1 MTVIERHIQLGDWPL
16 KSGGVLRDARLT
28 ALQAGTLNA
37 RRDNLVLIPCYYGG
51 TARGSLP
58 LVGAGSPLAD
68 GDYCVVLFDL
78 FGNGVATSPS
88 NAHPSQRGHRF
99 PLVALEDNVAAQAAA
114 LEAWFGPA
122 EIALA
127 TGWSMGGMQSYQWAI
142 HHPERVRRLLPVCA
156 TARCWP
162 HNRVFLDG
170 VRAALQA
177 DATFNG
183 GDYQQPPEAGLR
195 AFARV
200 YAGWAYSQA
209 FFRRGLYRRL
219 GFDSIEA
226 LLRFWEEDHLAQDA
240 NDLLAVLDV
249 WQHGDISANAELSG
263 DFDGALARITMP
275 TRMLPCRSDLYFT
288 VEDALHETAAM
299 PGATLQLLDSDW
311 GHIAGGP
318 GRQPAMTREL
328 FHAVDAVLS
337 HRS

>member
-1 MTVIERHIQLGDWPL
+1 MTLMKRDLALGDWPL
-16 KSGGVLRDARLT
+16 AGGGVLRDAHLT
-28 ALQAGTLNA
+28 ALQYGTLNA

-51 TARGSLP
+51 SARGSAP
-58 LVGAGSPLAD
+58 LVGAGSPLAN

-99 PLVALEDNVAAQAAA
+99 PMVTLEDNVAAQAAA
-114 LEAWFGPA
+114 LDAWFGTV

-127 TGWSMGGMQSYQWAI
+127 TGWSMGGMQSYQWAMRY
-142 HHPERVRRLLPVCA
+142 PERVRRLLPVCA

-170 VRAALQA
+170 VRSALQA

-183 GDYQQPPEAGLR
+183 GDYSQPPQAGLR

-209 FFRRGLYRRL
+209 FFRRGLYRDL

-240 NDLLAVLDV
+240 NDLLAVLAAWEAADPGA
-249 WQHGDISANAELSG
+249 GDLAA
-263 DFDGALARITMP
+263 ALGTIRARTLVMP
-275 TRMLPCRSDLYFT
+275 SRTDLYFT
-288 VEDALHETAAM
+288 VEDAGHEAGLI
-299 PGATLQLLDSDW
+299 PGATLQILDSDL
-311 GHIAGGP
+311 GHAAGAP
-318 GRQPAMTREL
+318 GRDPASTSAWFSAMAGLLE
-328 FHAVDAVLS
+328 AAS
-337 HRS
+337 

>member
-1 MTVIERHIQLGDWPL
+1 M
-16 KSGGVLRDARLT
+16 LRDARLT

-37 RRDNLVLIPCYYGG
+37 RRDNLVLIPCYYGAPPG
-51 TARGSLP
+51 QPAPCWCGQ
-58 LVGAGSPLAD
+58 PLAD

-240 NDLLAVLDV
+240 NDLLAVLAAWEAADP
-249 WQHGDISANAELSG
+249 GDG
-263 DFDGALARITMP
+263 DLATALGAIRARALI
-275 TRMLPCRSDLYFT
+275 LPSRTDLYFT
-288 VEDALHETAAM
+288 VDDARHEAGLI
-299 PGATLQLLDSDW
+299 PGATLEVLDSDL
-311 GHIAGGP
+311 GHAAGARAATPPAPPP
-318 GRQPAMTREL
+318 GSRPWRACWPRCVKPPGCSVR
-328 FHAVDAVLS
+328 AAG
-337 HRS
+337 

>member
-28 ALQAGTLNA
+28 ALQAGSLNA

-58 LVGAGSPLAD
+58 LVGAGSPLAG

-78 FGNGVATSPS
+78 FGNGVASSPS
-88 NAHPSQRGHRF
+88 NAHPSQRGPRF
-99 PLVALEDNVAAQAAA
+99 PFVALEDNVAAQAAA
-114 LEAWFGPA
+114 LNAWFGPV

-127 TGWSMGGMQSYQWAI
+127 TGWSMGGMQSYQWAM
-142 HHPERVRRLLPVCA
+142 HHPKRVRRLLPVCA

-240 NDLLAVLDV
+240 NDLLAVLAAWEAADP
-249 WQHGDISANAELSG
+249 GDG
-263 DFDGALARITMP
+263 DLATALGAIRARALI
-275 TRMLPCRSDLYFT
+275 LPSRTDLYFT
-288 VEDALHETAAM
+288 VDDARHEAGLI
-299 PGATLQLLDSDW
+299 PGATLQVLDSDL
-311 GHIAGGP
+311 GHAAGAP
-318 GRQPAMTREL
+318 GRDPASTAAWFQAMARL
-328 FHAVDAVLS
+328 LA
-337 HRS
+337 

>member
-16 KSGGVLRDARLT
+16 KSGGMLRDARLT

-58 LVGAGSPLAD
+58 LLGAGSPLAS
-68 GDYCVVLFDL
+68 GDYCVLLFDL
-78 FGNGVATSPS
+78 FGNGVASSPS

-99 PLVALEDNVAAQAAA
+99 PFVALEDNVAAQAAA
-114 LEAWFGPA
+114 LEAWFGPV

-127 TGWSMGGMQSYQWAI
+127 SGWSMGGMQSYQWAI
-142 HHPERVRRLLPVCA
+142 RYPERVRRLLPVCA

-170 VRAALQA
+170 VRAALRA

-209 FFRRGLYRRL
+209 FFRRGLYRKL

-240 NDLLAVLDV
+240 NDLLAVLAAWETADPCD
-249 WQHGDISANAELSG
+249 GDLATAL
-263 DFDGALARITMP
+263 GAIRARALI
-275 TRMLPCRSDLYFT
+275 LPSRSDLYFT
-288 VEDALHETAAM
+288 VDDARHEAGLI
-299 PGATLQLLDSDW
+299 PGASLEVLDSDL
-311 GHIAGGP
+311 GHAAGAP
-318 GRQPAMTREL
+318 GRDPASTAAWFQAMARL
-328 FHAVDAVLS
+328 LAAAS
-337 HRS
+337 

>member
-1 MTVIERHIQLGDWPL
+1 MTLTKRHISLGDWPL
-16 KSGGVLRDARLT
+16 SNGGVLRDARLT
-28 ALQAGTLNA
+28 ALQYGTLNA

-51 TARGSLP
+51 SARGSAP

-78 FGNGVATSPS
+78 FGNGVAASPS

-99 PLVALEDNVAAQAAA
+99 PMVTLEDNVAAQAAA
-114 LEAWFGPA
+114 LDAWFGPV

-142 HHPERVRRLLPVCA
+142 RYPEQVRRLLPVCA

-170 VRAALQA
+170 VRSALKA

-183 GDYQQPPEAGLR
+183 GDYSQPPQAGLR

-209 FFRRGLYRRL
+209 FFRRELYRDL

-240 NDLLAVLDV
+240 NDLLAVLAA
-249 WQHGDISANAELSG
+249 WEAAAPGDG
-263 DFDGALARITMP
+263 DLAAALGTIRARTLVMP
-275 TRMLPCRSDLYFT
+275 SRTDLYFT
-288 VEDALHETAAM
+288 VEDARHEAALI
-299 PGATLQLLDSDW
+299 PGATLEILDSDL
-311 GHIAGGP
+311 GHAAGAP
-318 GRQPAMTREL
+318 GRDPASTTAWFNAMARL
-328 FHAVDAVLS
+328 LKAPS
-337 HRS
+337 

>member
-1 MTVIERHIQLGDWPL
+1 M
-16 KSGGVLRDARLT
+16 
-28 ALQAGTLNA
+28 
-37 RRDNLVLIPCYYGG
+37 
-51 TARGSLP
+51 
-58 LVGAGSPLAD
+58 
-68 GDYCVVLFDL
+68 VLFDL

-240 NDLLAVLDV
+240 NDLLAVLAAWEAADP
-249 WQHGDISANAELSG
+249 GDG
-263 DFDGALARITMP
+263 DLATALGAIRARALI
-275 TRMLPCRSDLYFT
+275 LPSRTDLYFT
-288 VEDALHETAAM
+288 VDDARHEAGLI
-299 PGATLQLLDSDW
+299 PGATLEVLDSDL
-311 GHIAGGP
+311 GHAAGAP
-318 GRQPAMTREL
+318 GRDPASTAAWLQAMARL
-328 FHAVDAVLS
+328 LA
-337 HRS
+337 